1 MNRSQKRQV
10 FLTLTITCL
19 AAVLLVGCNMP
30 GRPAPTRVGL
40 DPISTFAAQT
50 VQAQLT
56 EVSKPPATSN
66 VPTLVPTATVSA
78 TLQFTA
84 EPGTTPTSD
93 AGTSNPACDQ
103 AKFIK
108 DVSIPDNT
116 EFAPGAHFV
125 KTWRLENTGTCTW
138 TPGYGLFFFQGDKM
152 GAPDSIPLPKNV
164 APGEIVDVFVSMTAP
179 DLSGAYK
186 GEWKL
191 RNASSQAFGIG
202 ESAKPVWVQILVVT
216 DSGIDFI
223 SQASSATWRS
233 GAPNQPIT
241 ELTFG
246 GAENDPNGVA
256 KIVDGVR
263 LETGRTSGKV
273 LLTVPKH
280 DNQGW
285 ISGTFQPYL
294 IQRGNHLEARLGF
307 MANPDG
313 SCGAGQVIFQ
323 IKYREGES
331 VTTLG
336 EWQNACDGRL
346 LPIDIDLSRLAGK
359 TVQFIL
365 SVQANGSYVEDWAIW
380 NSAQITK

>member
-1 MNRSQKRQV
+1 MNQSHKRQV
-10 FLTLTITCL
+10 FLVLTIACFASL
-19 AAVLLVGCNMP
+19 LLVACNMP
-30 GRPAPTRVGL
+30 GRATPTRAGL
-40 DPISTFAAQT
+40 APISTFAAQT

-56 EVSKPPATSN
+56 EVSKPPATSDA
-66 VPTLVPTATVSA
+66 PTPLPTATALA
-78 TLQFTA
+78 TLQLTTQ
-84 EPGTTPTSD
+84 PGTTLTPD

-103 AKFIK
+103 AKFLK

-116 EFAPGAHFV
+116 EFAPGGHFV

-138 TPGYGLFFFQGDKM
+138 TPSYGLFFFQGDKM
-152 GAPDSIPLPKNV
+152 GAPDSVPLPKNV
-164 APGEIVDVFVSMTAP
+164 APGETVDVSVSMTAP
-179 DLSGAYK
+179 DLTGAYK
-186 GEWKL
+186 SEWEL
-191 RNASSQAFGIG
+191 RNASNQAFGIG

-233 GAPNQPIT
+233 GAPNQPAT

-256 KIVDGVR
+256 KILDGVT
-263 LETGRTSGKV
+263 LETGRISGKV

-285 ISGTFQPYL
+285 TSGTYQPYL

-307 MANPDG
+307 LLNPDG
-313 SCGAGQVIFQ
+313 TCGAGQVIFQ
-323 IKYREGES
+323 VKYREGES

-336 EWQNACDGRL
+336 EWQKSCDGRL

-365 SVQANGSYVEDWAIW
+365 SVQANGSFQEDWAIW